1 MNEFWMVKK
10 SILKK
15 IIINNKDPK
24 KPEAPKICKLMQ
36 FQEKHPYL

>member
-1 MNEFWMVKK
+1 MNFGWLKRVY
-10 SILKK
+10 LKK

-24 KPEAPKICKLMQ
+24 TPEAPKICKLMQ